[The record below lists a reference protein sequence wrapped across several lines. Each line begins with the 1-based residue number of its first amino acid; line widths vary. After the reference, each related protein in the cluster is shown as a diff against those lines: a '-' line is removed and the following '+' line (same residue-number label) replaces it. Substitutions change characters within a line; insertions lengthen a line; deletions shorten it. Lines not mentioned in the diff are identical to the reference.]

1 MKNSEIRELSLKE
14 LKERI
19 DTERENQTRL
29 KMNHAVSPLDNP
41 IILKDS
47 RKNIARLLTELRKRE
62 LSESEQSTS

>member
-19 DTERENQTRL
+19 DTERENLVRL

-41 IILKDS
+41 IKLKDS
-47 RKNIARLLTELRKRE
+47 RKDIARLLTELRKRE
-62 LSESEQSTS
+62 LSESEQSNS